1 MFDIEICV
9 HIFKAKAFGKY
20 RGKRFQ
26 SGLPDGT
33 FFNNKNPNL
42 EDFGI
47 FKAIWNIKD
56 HLVYLR
62 PFGIFKAIWYI

>member
-47 FKAIWNIKD
+47 FYV
-56 HLVYLR
+56 HLAYLR
-62 PFGIFKAIWYI
+62 QFGILKTIWYI